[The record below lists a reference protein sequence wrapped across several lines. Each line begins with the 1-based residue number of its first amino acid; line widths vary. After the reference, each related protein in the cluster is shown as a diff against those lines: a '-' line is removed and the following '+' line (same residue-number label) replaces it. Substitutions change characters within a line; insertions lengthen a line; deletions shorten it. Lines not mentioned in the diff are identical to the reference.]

1 MYIYVVIP
9 TTLSLLLIIGSRD
22 ERYSFCSHGAE
33 SVDVE
38 LSVLCLIH
46 SALAVLVS
54 FMSGA
59 Q

>member
-1 MYIYVVIP
+1 MHIYVVIP
-9 TTLSLLLIIGSRD
+9 TVLSLMLIIRSRD
-22 ERYSFCSHGAE
+22 ERHSFCSHEDE

-38 LSVLCLIH
+38 FPVLCLTH